1 MSDEAAKGT
10 IRSFRVDV
18 PQEDLDDLR
27 RRITSMRWP
36 EKETV
41 EDESQG
47 VRLETMRELAFEKH
61 TYGHT
66 TLGYKQD
73 VEAMNYRVR

>member
-10 IRSFRVDV
+10 IRPFRVDV
-18 PQEDLDDLR
+18 PREDLDDLR

-47 VRLETMRELAFEKH
+47 VRLETMRELARYWAGE
-61 TYGHT
+61 Y
-66 TLGYKQD
+66 D
-73 VEAMNYRVR
+73 WRNVEVRLQAVPQFVT